1 MENLEL
7 INYKKDDLSEIL
19 YNLKSY
25 TENKKAVILTYGCQ
39 MNFHDSEKIS
49 WLLEQ
54 MDFKIIEDINEA
66 DLIILNTC
74 SIRKSAED
82 KVYGKLGEL
91 KHLKKLKNS
100 LKVCVCGC
108 MMQRQESRDIVKEKF
123 ENVDI
128 IFGTNNIYKFPQ
140 LLLKVYKDNEKVI
153 DIEENYTNDDNN
165 LGANR
170 LYNFK
175 SFVNIM
181 YGCNNFCTYCIV
193 PYTRGRE
200 KSRRPKEILNE
211 IRDLAAHG
219 TKEVTLLGQNVNSY
233 GKNLDEKYTFTDLLK
248 MINEVDGIERIRF
261 MTSHPKDFSDE
272 LIYAFRDLDKL
283 SNFLHLPVQAGSS
296 KILKLMNRH
305 YTKEQ
310 YLEKIYKIKEIV
322 PDIALSTDI
331 MVGFPG
337 ETEEDFLET
346 IDLCKKVEY
355 DSSFTFIYSVRE
367 GTIAANKE
375 QIDEAIKHQRFN
387 RLLDVLY
394 PIQLRKNKAEIGKVK
409 KVLVEDVS
417 KTNKEALS
425 GRTEEFKL
433 VNFKGSGDLI
443 GKIIPLKITDAN
455 TFSLTGEII

>member
-7 INYKKDDLSEIL
+7 IDYKKDDLSEIL

-54 MDFKIIEDINEA
+54 MDFQIIEDINEA

-305 YTKEQ
+305 YTRDQ

-322 PDIALSTDI
+322 PEIALSTDI

-355 DSSFTFIYSVRE
+355 DSSFTFIYSMRE
-367 GTIAANKE
+367 GTIAASKE

-387 RLLDVLY
+387 RLLDILY
-394 PIQLRKNKAEIGKVK
+394 PIQLRKNKAEIGNVK

-433 VNFKGSGDLI
+433 VNFKGSVDLI

-455 TFSLTGEII
+455 TFSLIGEII

>member
-7 INYKKDDLSEIL
+7 IDYKKDDLSEIL

-140 LLLKVYKDNEKVI
+140 LLLKAYKDNEKVI

-355 DSSFTFIYSVRE
+355 DSSFTFIYSMRE

-387 RLLDVLY
+387 RLLDLLY

>member
-7 INYKKDDLSEIL
+7 IDYKKDDLSEIL

-140 LLLKVYKDNEKVI
+140 LLLKAYKDNEKVI

-355 DSSFTFIYSVRE
+355 DSSFTFIYSMRE
-367 GTIAANKE
+367 GTIAASKE

-387 RLLDVLY
+387 RLLDILY

>member
-140 LLLKVYKDNEKVI
+140 LLLKAYKDNEKVI

-355 DSSFTFIYSVRE
+355 DSSFTFIYSMRE
-367 GTIAANKE
+367 GTIAASKE

>member
-7 INYKKDDLSEIL
+7 IDYKKDDLSEIL

-54 MDFKIIEDINEA
+54 MDFQIIEDINEA

-305 YTKEQ
+305 YTRDQ

-322 PDIALSTDI
+322 PEIALSTDI

-355 DSSFTFIYSVRE
+355 DSSFTFIYSMRE
-367 GTIAANKE
+367 GTIAASKE

-387 RLLDVLY
+387 RLLDILY

-433 VNFKGSGDLI
+433 VNFKGSVDLI

-455 TFSLTGEII
+455 TFSLIGEII

>member
-7 INYKKDDLSEIL
+7 IDYKKDDLSEIL

-387 RLLDVLY
+387 RLLDLLY

>member
-7 INYKKDDLSEIL
+7 IDYKKDDLSEIL

-355 DSSFTFIYSVRE
+355 DSSFTFIYSMRE

-387 RLLDVLY
+387 RLLDLLY

>member
-355 DSSFTFIYSVRE
+355 DSSFTFIYSMRE
-367 GTIAANKE
+367 GTIAASKE

>member
-7 INYKKDDLSEIL
+7 IDYKKDDLSEIL

-54 MDFKIIEDINEA
+54 MDFQIIEDINEA

-355 DSSFTFIYSVRE
+355 DSSFTFIYSMRE
-367 GTIAANKE
+367 GTIAASKE

>member
-108 MMQRQESRDIVKEKF
+108 MMQRKESRDIVKEKF

-140 LLLKVYKDNEKVI
+140 LLLKAYKDNEKVI

-355 DSSFTFIYSVRE
+355 DSSFTFIYSMRE

-387 RLLDVLY
+387 RLLDLLY

>member
-7 INYKKDDLSEIL
+7 IDYKKDDLSEIL

-140 LLLKVYKDNEKVI
+140 LLLKAYKDNEKVI

-175 SFVNIM
+175 SFINIM

-322 PDIALSTDI
+322 PEIALSTDI

-387 RLLDVLY
+387 RLLDLLY

>member
-7 INYKKDDLSEIL
+7 IDYKKDDLSEIL

-140 LLLKVYKDNEKVI
+140 LLLKAYKDNEKVI

-355 DSSFTFIYSVRE
+355 DSSFTFIYSMRE

>member
-7 INYKKDDLSEIL
+7 IDYKKDDLSEIL

-355 DSSFTFIYSVRE
+355 DSSFTFIYSMRE

>member
-128 IFGTNNIYKFPQ
+128 IFGTNNIYKFPK
-140 LLLKVYKDNEKVI
+140 LLLKAYKDNEKVI

-355 DSSFTFIYSVRE
+355 DSSFTFIYSMRE

-387 RLLDVLY
+387 RLLDLLY